1 MMTAGPVREA
11 LSEMFS
17 LTRWFHTP
25 MPPWHRGYRSIAGM
39 IRVTNIARIGNTTKI
54 SVIQNVLDLRQR
66 FMKSIMASPYNT
78 NPLLRLLKNG
88 KLPTDQSKYRLLQPG

>member
-1 MMTAGPVREA
+1 MAQ
-11 LSEMFS
+11 
-17 LTRWFHTP
+17 
-25 MPPWHRGYRSIAGM
+25 RGYRSIAGM